1 MLSKTFI
8 LPLSSYVYLF
18 YFSKYKVIL
27 INVGGSCNKK
37 YFVVPLI
44 SHVQKFDNL
53 ITISI
58 ARSCIKRFNYR
69 VFNRLFKFWVSL
81 IKSLKKKNF
90 KTILIRG
97 VGLKISFLD
106 GNTNLLQLKLGY
118 SHFIF
123 LTVPKSVSVLILK
136 KKIIV
141 QSLSSTDVGNFS
153 KKLMGFKK
161 INSFTGK
168 GLWLKNIQKFYC
180 KPVKKR

>member
-8 LPLSSYVYLF
+8 LPLNSSVNLF
-18 YFSKYKVIL
+18 YFSKYKVIV
-27 INVGGSCNKK
+27 INFMGGYNKK
-37 YFVVPLI
+37 YLVVPLI
-44 SHVQKFDNL
+44 SHVQKFDDL

-58 ARSCIKRFNYR
+58 AKSYINYFNHR
-69 VFNRLFKFWVSL
+69 VFTRLFKLWISQ
-81 IKSLKKKNF
+81 IRALKKKCF

-118 SHFIF
+118 SHLII
-123 LTVPKSVSVLILK
+123 LTIPKSISVLILK
-136 KKIIV
+136 RKIIV
-141 QSLSSTDVGNFS
+141 QSLNSIDVGNFS
-153 KKLMGFKK
+153 KKVMGFKK